1 MAVHV
6 VRDTGGD
13 WRTAL
18 ANSFLA
24 PLLTGLVNNHFEGL
38 RTAKENALLGEL
50 ANAAGNMPNT
60 TPEQGNGFAGQ
71 FTPPGM
77 MQGGQGGGL
86 NQLFNILGNPRFK
99 SVNAARAMELAK
111 PFLTEQF
118 YNGFNPADTAQMMRG
133 MGMGYV
139 PKEAASYY
147 MDMYKHQNPHQ
158 SFQNMNL
165 GDRVV
170 YGGFNP
176 ANGQFTQGGEMAVG
190 MDPYNAGKLTNERQK
205 IANDYALGIRLDDTD
220 RYKIDTDDR
229 QFGAE
234 LGYKNR
240 QQDWFENPENPRNR
254 TEKQILT
261 DAEGRIV
268 RIDPF
273 AEAGPTGFNAAPQT
287 AQTNND
293 ELKKIYSERANLA
306 KKEAAKMDAE
316 DGELANLKMR
326 FEGLEPNSAEANE
339 ALKRIQAMEAKQ
351 RRLIDEGNI
360 YDQLRVNPNAE
371 NYFDSTG
378 QVKPIPQQYR
388 IQANPQ
394 AYANAQPMSAAPQGA
409 AQTQPAQTEQ
419 AETPR
424 PNARISAPKRDADGI
439 MRVTPA
445 EAEQMIAVLRE
456 YNPNMSMQDIAAWFE
471 ANRIIAPNIMPNFSL
486 LDTFYSIGRAN
497 PQTAQPQ
504 SRPQAQPKA
513 QPQPS
518 TQPQRTDTAAA
529 MEAISGDIT
538 PQTAETENGD
548 IAGLTVSAIK
558 QEIKDIEKQ
567 MKINSDW
574 KRSQPAIG
582 RRLIMLKAEF
592 EKRKK
597 NMTRTNAHLFAPSIH
612 DR

>member
-60 TPEQGNGFAGQ
+60 APEQGNGFAGQ

-77 MQGGQGGGL
+77 MQSGQGGGL
-86 NQLFNILGNPRFK
+86 NQLFSVLGNPRFK

-111 PFLTEQF
+111 PWLTEQF

-147 MDMYKHQNPHQ
+147 SDMYKYQNPHQ
-158 SFQNMNL
+158 QFQNMNL

-190 MDPYNAGKLTNERQK
+190 MNPYQAGSLANDRQR
-205 IANDYALGIRLDDTD
+205 IANDYALGIRRDDTS
-220 RYKIDTDDR
+220 RYGMDLQNQ
-229 QFGAE
+229 QFGATMDYNRE
-234 LGYKNR
+234 GREADNAFRDR
-240 QQDWFENPENPRNR
+240 QQTWYENPENPRNR
-254 TEKQILT
+254 TEKKILT
-261 DAEGRIV
+261 DAEGKIV

-273 AEAGPTGFNAAPQT
+273 AEAGDTGFKAAPQT
-287 AQTNND
+287 QQAEGMKLSTIYYDLAKQADKRAAEIEKND
-293 ELKKIYSERANLA
+293 DLSNGLNGLMANLN
-306 KKEAAKMDAE
+306 
-316 DGELANLKMR
+316 NLD
-326 FEGLEPNSAEANE
+326 PNSAEAAETLKKIE
-339 ALKRIQAMEAKQ
+339 AIKDELAKHNN
-351 RRLIDEGNI
+351 DANI
-360 YDQLRVNPNAE
+360 YRELAANPNAE
-371 NYFDSTG
+371 SYIDSRTG
-378 QVKPIPQQYR
+378 ARVPIPQHYR
-388 IQANPQ
+388 INANPQ
-394 AYANAQPMSAAPQGA
+394 AYANAQPMSSAPQGA

-424 PNARISAPKRDADGI
+424 PNARISAPKRDANGI
-439 MRVTPA
+439 MIVTPA

-456 YNPNMSMQDIAAWFE
+456 NNPNLSMQNIAAWFE
-471 ANRIIAPNIMPNFSL
+471 ANRIIVPNIMPNSSL

-513 QPQPS
+513 QQQPS

-529 MEAISGDIT
+529 MEAIGGKT
-538 PQTAETENGD
+538 EPKPQRTQTKAKPKSAPWTEEQMRYWDRMPWNAPKAYKEWKAQNG
-548 IAGLTVSAIK
+548 
-558 QEIKDIEKQ
+558 
-567 MKINSDW
+567 
-574 KRSQPAIG
+574 G
-582 RRLIMLKAEF
+582 R
-592 EKRKK
+592 
-597 NMTRTNAHLFAPSIH
+597 
-612 DR
+612 